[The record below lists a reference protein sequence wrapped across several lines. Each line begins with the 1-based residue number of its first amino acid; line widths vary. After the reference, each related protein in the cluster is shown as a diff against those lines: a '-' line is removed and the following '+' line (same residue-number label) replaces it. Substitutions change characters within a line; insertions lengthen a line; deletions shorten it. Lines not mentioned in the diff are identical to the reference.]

1 MGAVGLIAA
10 QRTGAEAL
18 IALIRIMTE
27 RTDQLKIQVV
37 TSGAVPLE
45 LATACDTRQ
54 VLQASI
60 LGVVRTAA
68 NEFQNASLRLIDID
82 LVPAASEGLVS
93 ELIVGD
99 AETEVALR
107 GNKRYVSRIQPVSHE
122 QLRRRRVPWTAE
134 RRTPA
139 FQVTMSA
146 PGVIDNLLLREL
158 KPVGPGPGEAL
169 IEVHA
174 TGLNFRDVMAATGL
188 LPPRPRPS
196 PRGSGL
202 ASNAL
207 ASFAL

>member
-1 MGAVGLIAA
+1 M
-10 QRTGAEAL
+10 
-18 IALIRIMTE
+18 
-27 RTDQLKIQVV
+27 
-37 TSGAVPLE
+37 
-45 LATACDTRQ
+45 
-54 VLQASI
+54 QASI

-188 LPPRPRPS
+188 LPAEAEAEPAWQRLGFECAGVVRAVGQGTDPQLVGKRAVAVS
-196 PRGSGL
+196 SGCFRSTL
-202 ASNAL
+202 AN
-207 ASFAL
+207 